1 MANSRK
7 EACLASSVAR
17 NATGGAQGAGDASAA
32 ATQVS
37 YSTKQLAELAG
48 VSPRTLRYYDS
59 IGLLSPSRDANG
71 YRSYGTRDVRR
82 LQHILM
88 LRNCRLPLAA
98 IERALCDPGFDL
110 RGTLAAHLD
119 SPCAQQSSLQHTI
132 ETVRKA
138 VAGLEAYE
146 EMNDEQKFEQL
157 KRQSVDRFEAEYG
170 AEARERYGSKAIDE
184 ANERFLGMDRAT
196 WESKEQLEADIKST
210 LAAVMRTGDAS
221 SPEAARLAAM
231 HAQWIRMHWGE
242 GAYTPD
248 AHRALAQGYLT
259 DARFV
264 DYYDSAAGEGATT
277 FLNEVI
283 QANV

>member
-98 IERALCDPGFDL
+98 IERALCDPAS
-110 RGTLAAHLD
+110 T
-119 SPCAQQSSLQHTI
+119 C
-132 ETVRKA
+132 
-138 VAGLEAYE
+138 
-146 EMNDEQKFEQL
+146 
-157 KRQSVDRFEAEYG
+157 
-170 AEARERYGSKAIDE
+170 EARLPLISIRCARSNAVCNTRLRPCERRSQDWRHTRK
-184 ANERFLGMDRAT
+184 
-196 WESKEQLEADIKST
+196 
-210 LAAVMRTGDAS
+210 
-221 SPEAARLAAM
+221 
-231 HAQWIRMHWGE
+231 
-242 GAYTPD
+242 
-248 AHRALAQGYLT
+248 
-259 DARFV
+259 
-264 DYYDSAAGEGATT
+264 
-277 FLNEVI
+277 
-283 QANV
+283 